1 MEKKQLFLFFI
12 GLMAFAQVFGQ
23 RDGVIVLDEVILSD
37 AKLLHFSKGTKVRV
51 VNDSVQEKSGSSLT
65 DLLRYN
71 SNIYFKE
78 NGYGMVSSASFRG
91 TNAQQTAV
99 VWNGININSQLTGQT
114 DFNTLI
120 PGNYG
125 DVVVRSGGGSVQYGS
140 GAVGGVILLNDS
152 FRFNDGWKNS
162 LQTSYGSF
170 NTSKLAFNT
179 SLGKEKTSLQIGVNH
194 IASDNDYKY
203 LGTDL
208 RNENG
213 AYDQLNINAN
223 VGFILSDQQILK
235 VYHNT
240 FNGDRDF
247 SGTLTAP
254 ANENYRDL
262 NHRSLIELSSFNER
276 KIARLKV
283 GHLYE
288 RYRYFPNN
296 QREEFSFGQAN
307 TLLANYDYKYQLN
320 KITLNG
326 IIDFS
331 SIWAKGTSIENAQRS
346 FVSGTFLF
354 SHELSD
360 KLNYGV
366 NLRQEVVSD
375 YQNPFLFSLNS
386 SYKVAKNYIININGS
401 KNHRVPTFNDL
412 YWSGAGASGNLEVLP
427 ETSWQVEIGQTIE
440 VKNIALSLNAYS
452 ITTDNLIQWRPNTQG
467 VWMAMNVQDVS
478 QYGMELGFDWKRKW
492 GNQELVWE
500 SEYAYTKSIDN
511 TTKNQFLYVP
521 EHMLR
526 SNLAYQYK
534 KLVAFYQFLYNGSV
548 YTTTDNSDSL
558 SSYTVGNIGLDYH
571 WPNISGIKF
580 ILGLKVNNLFN
591 KNYQNVA
598 YRPMPNRNFQ
608 LQLIT
613 KF

>member
-140 GAVGGVILLNDS
+140 GAVGGAILLNDS

-162 LQTSYGSF
+162 LQSSYGSF

-179 SLGKEKTSLQIGVNH
+179 SLGKEKTSLQIGINH

-254 ANENYRDL
+254 ADENYKDL
-262 NHRSLIELSSFNER
+262 NHRSIIELSSFNER

-511 TTKNQFLYVP
+511 TTKNQLLYVP

>member
-140 GAVGGVILLNDS
+140 GAVGGAILLNDS

-162 LQTSYGSF
+162 LQSSYGSF

-179 SLGKEKTSLQIGVNH
+179 SLGKEKTSLQIGINH

-254 ANENYRDL
+254 ADENYRDL

-452 ITTDNLIQWRPNTQG
+452 ITTDNLIQWRPNIQG

-511 TTKNQFLYVP
+511 TTKNQLLYVP

>member
-140 GAVGGVILLNDS
+140 GAVGGAILLNDS

-162 LQTSYGSF
+162 LQSSYGSF

-179 SLGKEKTSLQIGVNH
+179 SLGKEKTSLQIGINH

-254 ANENYRDL
+254 ADENYRDL

-366 NLRQEVVSD
+366 NLRQEIVSD

-511 TTKNQFLYVP
+511 TTKNQLLYVP

>member
-140 GAVGGVILLNDS
+140 GAVGGAILLNDS

-162 LQTSYGSF
+162 LQSSYGSF

-179 SLGKEKTSLQIGVNH
+179 SLGKEKTSLQIGINH

-254 ANENYRDL
+254 ADENYRDL
-262 NHRSLIELSSFNER
+262 NHRSLIELSSFNKR

-360 KLNYGV
+360 KLNYGI
-366 NLRQEVVSD
+366 NLRQEIVSD

-386 SYKVAKNYIININGS
+386 SYKVAKNYIININGC

-511 TTKNQFLYVP
+511 TTKNQLLYVP

>member
-1 MEKKQLFLFFI
+1 MEKKQIFLFFI
-12 GLMAFAQVFGQ
+12 GLLAFTQVFGQ
-23 RDGVIVLDEVILSD
+23 SDGVIVLDEVVLSD
-37 AKLLHFSKGTKVRV
+37 AKLLHFSKGTKIRV
-51 VNDSVQEKSGSSLT
+51 VNDSIQQKSGTSLT

-140 GAVGGVILLNDS
+140 GAVGGTVLLNDS
-152 FRFNDGWKNS
+152 FKFNEGWRNS
-162 LQTSYGSF
+162 LETSYGSF

-179 SLGKEKTSLQIGVNH
+179 SLGKEKTFFHIGINH

-203 LGTDL
+203 LGTN
-208 RNENG
+208 RKNENG
-213 AYDQLNINAN
+213 AFDQLNLNAN
-223 VGFILSDQQILK
+223 VGFILSDQK
-235 VYHNT
+235 VIKLYHNT
-240 FNGDRDF
+240 FSGDRDF

-254 ANENYRDL
+254 ADENYKDL
-262 NHRSLIELSSFNER
+262 NHRSIIELSSFNER

-467 VWMAMNVQDVS
+467 VWMAMNVQYVS

-511 TTKNQFLYVP
+511 TTKNQLLYVP

-534 KLVAFYQFLYNGSV
+534 KLVAFYQFLYTGSV

-608 LQLIT
+608 IQLIT

>member
-51 VNDSVQEKSGSSLT
+51 ANDSVQEKSGSSLT

-120 PGNYG
+120 SGNYR

-140 GAVGGVILLNDS
+140 GAVGGAILLNDS

-162 LQTSYGSF
+162 LQSSYGSF

-179 SLGKEKTSLQIGVNH
+179 SLGKEKTSLQIGINR

-254 ANENYRDL
+254 ADENYRDL

-511 TTKNQFLYVP
+511 TTKNQLLYVP

-608 LQLIT
+608 IQLIT

>member
-23 RDGVIVLDEVILSD
+23 SDGVIVLDEVILSD

-125 DVVVRSGGGSVQYGS
+125 DVVVRSGGGAVQYGG
-140 GAVGGVILLNDS
+140 GAVGGAILLNDS

-162 LQTSYGSF
+162 LQSSYGSF

-179 SLGKEKTSLQIGVNH
+179 SLGKEKTSLQIGINH

-254 ANENYRDL
+254 ADENYKDL
-262 NHRSLIELSSFNER
+262 NHRSIIELSSFNER

-511 TTKNQFLYVP
+511 TTKNQLLYVP

>member
-511 TTKNQFLYVP
+511 TTKNQLLYVP

-526 SNLAYQYK
+526 SNLSYQYK
-534 KLVAFYQFLYNGSV
+534 KLVAFYQFLYTGSV

-580 ILGLKVNNLFN
+580 ILGLKVNNLFD

>member
-140 GAVGGVILLNDS
+140 GAVGGAILLNDS

-162 LQTSYGSF
+162 LQSSYGSF

-179 SLGKEKTSLQIGVNH
+179 SLGKEKTSLQIGINH

-254 ANENYRDL
+254 ADENYRDL

-360 KLNYGV
+360 KLNYGI
-366 NLRQEVVSD
+366 NLRQEIVSD

-511 TTKNQFLYVP
+511 TTKNQLLYVP

-534 KLVAFYQFLYNGSV
+534 KLVAFYQFLYTGSV

>member
-140 GAVGGVILLNDS
+140 GAVGGAILLNDS

-162 LQTSYGSF
+162 LQSSYGSF

-179 SLGKEKTSLQIGVNH
+179 SLGKEKTSLQIGINH

-254 ANENYRDL
+254 ADENYRDL

-360 KLNYGV
+360 KLNYGI
-366 NLRQEVVSD
+366 NLRQEIVSD

-492 GNQELVWE
+492 GKQELVWE

-511 TTKNQFLYVP
+511 TTKNQLLYVP

>member
-140 GAVGGVILLNDS
+140 GAVGGAVLLNDS

-179 SLGKEKTSLQIGVNH
+179 SLGKEKTSLQIGINH

-223 VGFILSDQQILK
+223 VGFILSDQLILK

-254 ANENYRDL
+254 ADENYRDL

-307 TLLANYDYKYQLN
+307 TLLANYDYKYQWN
-320 KITLNG
+320 RISLNG

-331 SIWAKGTSIENAQRS
+331 TIWAKGTSIENAQRS

-360 KLNYGV
+360 KLNYGI
-366 NLRQEVVSD
+366 NLRQEIVSD

-511 TTKNQFLYVP
+511 TTKNQLLYVL

-534 KLVAFYQFLYNGSV
+534 KLVAFYQFLYTGSV

-608 LQLIT
+608 IQLIT

>member
-140 GAVGGVILLNDS
+140 GAVGGAILLNDS

-162 LQTSYGSF
+162 LQSSYGSF

-179 SLGKEKTSLQIGVNH
+179 SLGKEKTSLQIGINH

-254 ANENYRDL
+254 ADENYRDL

-366 NLRQEVVSD
+366 NLRQEIVSD

-511 TTKNQFLYVP
+511 TTKNQLLYVP

-534 KLVAFYQFLYNGSV
+534 KLVAFYQFLYTGSV

-608 LQLIT
+608 IQLIT

>member
-125 DVVVRSGGGSVQYGS
+125 DVVVRSGGGSVQYGG
-140 GAVGGVILLNDS
+140 GAVGGAILLNDS

-162 LQTSYGSF
+162 LQSSYGSF

-179 SLGKEKTSLQIGVNH
+179 SLGKEKTSLQIGINH

-254 ANENYRDL
+254 ADENYRDL

-511 TTKNQFLYVP
+511 TTKNQLLYVP

-526 SNLAYQYK
+526 SNLVYQYK

-608 LQLIT
+608 IQLIT

>member
-140 GAVGGVILLNDS
+140 GAVGGAILLNDS

-162 LQTSYGSF
+162 LQSSYGSF

-179 SLGKEKTSLQIGVNH
+179 SLGKEKTSLQIGINH

-254 ANENYRDL
+254 ADENYRDL

-360 KLNYGV
+360 KLNYGI
-366 NLRQEVVSD
+366 NLRQEIVSD

-511 TTKNQFLYVP
+511 TTKNQLLYVP

-608 LQLIT
+608 IQLIT

>member
-1 MEKKQLFLFFI
+1 MEKKRIFLFSLVLLAI
-12 GLMAFAQVFGQ
+12 AQVFGQ
-23 RDGVIVLDEVILSD
+23 RDSVIVLDEVVLSD

-51 VNDSVQEKSGSSLT
+51 VNDSVYQKSGTSLT

-71 SNIYFKE
+71 SNMYFKE

-140 GAVGGVILLNDS
+140 GAVGGTILLNDS
-152 FRFNDGWKNS
+152 FRFNNGWKNS

-179 SLGKEKTSLQIGVNH
+179 SLGKEKTSFHIGINH

-203 LGTDL
+203 LGTNL

-213 AYDQLNINAN
+213 AYDQFNLNAN
-223 VGFILSDQQILK
+223 IGIILSDQQIIKL
-235 VYHNT
+235 YHNT
-240 FNGDRDF
+240 FSGDRDF

-254 ANENYRDL
+254 ADENYRDL

-276 KIARLKV
+276 KVSRLKV

-288 RYRYFPNN
+288 RYRYFPNK

-307 TLLANYDYKYQLN
+307 TVLANYDYKYQLK

-331 SIWAKGTSIENAQRS
+331 SIWAKGTSIENAQRN

-360 KLNYGV
+360 KLSYGV

-375 YQNPFLFSLNS
+375 FDSPFLFSLNS
-386 SYKVAKNYIININGS
+386 SYEVAKNYTLAINAS
-401 KNHRVPTFNDL
+401 KNHRIPTFNDL
-412 YWSGAGASGNLEVLP
+412 YWTGAGASGNLEVLP
-427 ETSWQVEIGQTIE
+427 ETSWQVELGQTVA

-452 ITTDNLIQWRPNTQG
+452 ITTDNLIQWRPNAQG
-467 VWMAMNVQDVS
+467 IWMAMNVQDVS
-478 QYGMELGFDWKRKW
+478 QYGLELGFDWKKKW
-492 GNQELVWE
+492 ENQNVAWE
-500 SEYAYTKSIDN
+500 SEYSFTKSIDN
-511 TTKNQFLYVP
+511 STKNQLLYVP
-521 EHMLR
+521 EHLLR
-526 SNLAYQYK
+526 SNVAYQYK

-558 SSYTVGNIGLDYH
+558 PSYTIGNIGMDYH
-571 WPNISGIKF
+571 WPDIPEIKF
-580 ILGLKVNNLFN
+580 TIGVRVNNLFN
-591 KNYQNVA
+591 KDYQNVA

>member
-140 GAVGGVILLNDS
+140 GAVGGAILLNDS

-162 LQTSYGSF
+162 LQSSYGSF

-179 SLGKEKTSLQIGVNH
+179 SLGKEKTSLQIGINH

-254 ANENYRDL
+254 ADENYRDL

-366 NLRQEVVSD
+366 NLRQEIVSD

-511 TTKNQFLYVP
+511 TTKNQLLYVP

-534 KLVAFYQFLYNGSV
+534 KLVAFYQFLYTGSV

>member
-125 DVVVRSGGGSVQYGS
+125 DVVVRSGGGSVQYGR
-140 GAVGGVILLNDS
+140 GAVGGAVLLNDS

-162 LQTSYGSF
+162 LQSSYGSF

-179 SLGKEKTSLQIGVNH
+179 SLGKEKTSLQIGINH

-223 VGFILSDQQILK
+223 VGFILSDQLILK

-254 ANENYRDL
+254 ADENYRDL

-307 TLLANYDYKYQLN
+307 TLLANYDYKYQWN
-320 KITLNG
+320 RISLNG

-331 SIWAKGTSIENAQRS
+331 TIWAKGTSIENAQRS

-360 KLNYGV
+360 KLNYGI
-366 NLRQEVVSD
+366 NLRQEIVSD

-511 TTKNQFLYVP
+511 TTKNQLLYVL

-534 KLVAFYQFLYNGSV
+534 KLVAFYQFLYTGSV

-608 LQLIT
+608 IQLIT

>member
-140 GAVGGVILLNDS
+140 GAVGGAILLNDS

-162 LQTSYGSF
+162 LQSSYGSF

-179 SLGKEKTSLQIGVNH
+179 SLGKEKTSLQIGINR

-307 TLLANYDYKYQLN
+307 TLLANYDYKYQWN
-320 KITLNG
+320 RISLNG

-331 SIWAKGTSIENAQRS
+331 TIWAKGTSIENAQRS

-360 KLNYGV
+360 KLNYGI
-366 NLRQEVVSD
+366 NLRQEIVSD

-511 TTKNQFLYVP
+511 TTKNQLLYVL

-534 KLVAFYQFLYNGSV
+534 KLVAFYQFLYTGSV

-608 LQLIT
+608 IQLIT

>member
-140 GAVGGVILLNDS
+140 GAVGGAILLNDS

-162 LQTSYGSF
+162 LQSSYGSF

-179 SLGKEKTSLQIGVNH
+179 SLGKEKTSLQIGINH

-254 ANENYRDL
+254 ADENYRDL

-276 KIARLKV
+276 KITRLKV

-307 TLLANYDYKYQLN
+307 TLLANYDYKYQWN
-320 KITLNG
+320 RISLNG

-366 NLRQEVVSD
+366 NLRQEIVSD

-511 TTKNQFLYVP
+511 TTKNQLLYVP

-534 KLVAFYQFLYNGSV
+534 KLVAFYQFLYTGSV

-608 LQLIT
+608 IQLIT

>member
-140 GAVGGVILLNDS
+140 GAVGGAILLNDS

-162 LQTSYGSF
+162 LQSSYGSF

-179 SLGKEKTSLQIGVNH
+179 SLGKEKTSLQIGINH

-254 ANENYRDL
+254 ADENYRDL
-262 NHRSLIELSSFNER
+262 NHRSLIELSSFNKR

-366 NLRQEVVSD
+366 NLRQEIVSD

-511 TTKNQFLYVP
+511 TTKNQLLYVP

>member
-1 MEKKQLFLFFI
+1 MEKKKIFLFLL
-12 GLMAFAQVFGQ
+12 GLLAIAQVFGQ
-23 RDGVIVLDEVILSD
+23 RDSLIVLDEVVLSD
-37 AKLLHFSKGTKVRV
+37 AKLLHFSKGTKIRV
-51 VNDSVQEKSGSSLT
+51 LNDSIQQKGGASLT

-71 SNIYFKE
+71 SSIYFKE

-120 PGNYG
+120 PGNY
-125 DVVVRSGGGSVQYGS
+125 DNVVVRSGGGSVQYGS
-140 GAVGGVILLNDS
+140 GAVGGAILLNDD
-152 FRFNDGWKNS
+152 FKFNESWKNNFI
-162 LQTSYGSF
+162 TSYGSY

-179 SLGKEKTSLQIGVNH
+179 SLGKEKISFHFGINH
-194 IASDNDYKY
+194 LASENDYKY
-203 LGTDL
+203 LGTNR

-213 AYDQLNINAN
+213 AYDHMNLNAN
-223 VGFILSDQQILK
+223 VGFILSETQILK

-240 FNGDRDF
+240 FIGDRDF

-254 ANENYRDL
+254 ADENYKDI
-262 NHRSLIELSSFNER
+262 NHRSLVELGSFNER
-276 KIARLKV
+276 KVARLKV

-288 RYRYFPNN
+288 RYRYFPNK

-307 TLLANYDYKYQLN
+307 TFLANYDYKYQLN

-331 SIWAKGTSIENAQRS
+331 SIRAKGTSIENADRN
-346 FVSGTFLF
+346 FMAGTFMF

-360 KLNYGV
+360 RLNYGV
-366 NLRQEVVSD
+366 NLRKEAVSD
-375 YQNPFLFSLNS
+375 FDSPFLFSLNS
-386 SYKVAKNYIININGS
+386 SYEVAKNYTLDISAS

-412 YWSGAGASGNLEVLP
+412 YWKGAGASGNLEVMP
-427 ETSWQVEIGQTIE
+427 ESSWQLELGQSLKG
-440 VKNIALSLNAYS
+440 KNYALSANVYT
-452 ITTDNLIQWRPNTQG
+452 ITTDNLIQWRPNDQG
-467 VWMAMNVQDVS
+467 IWMAMNVQDVS
-478 QYGMELGFDWKRKW
+478 QYGFELGFDWKKKW
-492 GNQELVWE
+492 ENQNVAWE
-500 SEYAYTKSIDN
+500 SEYSYTRSTDN
-511 TTKNQFLYVP
+511 TTNNQLLYVP
-521 EHMLR
+521 EHLIR

-534 KLVAFYQFLYNGSV
+534 KLVAFYQLLYNGSV

-558 SSYTVGNIGLDYH
+558 AGYVVANMGLDYH
-571 WPNISGIKF
+571 FPKIAKINF
-580 ILGLKVNNLFN
+580 IFGLKVNNIFN

>member
-125 DVVVRSGGGSVQYGS
+125 DVVVRSGGGAVQYGS
-140 GAVGGVILLNDS
+140 GAVGGAILLNDS

-162 LQTSYGSF
+162 LQSSYGSF

-179 SLGKEKTSLQIGVNH
+179 SLGKEKTSLQIGINH

-254 ANENYRDL
+254 ADENYKDL

-276 KIARLKV
+276 KITRLKV

-307 TLLANYDYKYQLN
+307 TLLANYDYKYQWN
-320 KITLNG
+320 RISLNG

-360 KLNYGV
+360 KLNYGI
-366 NLRQEVVSD
+366 NLRQEIVSD

-511 TTKNQFLYVP
+511 TTKNQLLYVP

-534 KLVAFYQFLYNGSV
+534 KLVAFYQFLYTGSV

>member
-140 GAVGGVILLNDS
+140 GAVGGAILLNDS

-162 LQTSYGSF
+162 LQSSYGSF

-179 SLGKEKTSLQIGVNH
+179 SLGKEKTSLQIGINH

-254 ANENYRDL
+254 ADENYRDL
-262 NHRSLIELSSFNER
+262 NHRSLIELSSFNKR

-511 TTKNQFLYVP
+511 TTKNQLLYVP

>member
-51 VNDSVQEKSGSSLT
+51 ANDSVQEKSGSSLT

-140 GAVGGVILLNDS
+140 GAVGGAILLNDS

-162 LQTSYGSF
+162 LQSSYGSF

-179 SLGKEKTSLQIGVNH
+179 SLGKEKTSLQIGINH

-208 RNENG
+208 RNDNG

-254 ANENYRDL
+254 ADENYRDL

-360 KLNYGV
+360 KLNYGI
-366 NLRQEVVSD
+366 NLRQEIVSD

-511 TTKNQFLYVP
+511 TTKNQLLYVP

-534 KLVAFYQFLYNGSV
+534 KLVAFYQFLYTGSV

>member
-140 GAVGGVILLNDS
+140 GAVGGAILLNDS

-162 LQTSYGSF
+162 LQSSYGSF

-179 SLGKEKTSLQIGVNH
+179 SLGKEKTSLQIGINR

-262 NHRSLIELSSFNER
+262 NHRSLIEFSSFNER

-307 TLLANYDYKYQLN
+307 TLLANYDYKYQWN
-320 KITLNG
+320 RISLNG

-331 SIWAKGTSIENAQRS
+331 TIWAKGTSIENAQRS

-360 KLNYGV
+360 KLNYGI
-366 NLRQEVVSD
+366 NLRQEIVSD

-511 TTKNQFLYVP
+511 TTKNQLLYVL

-534 KLVAFYQFLYNGSV
+534 KLVAFYQFLYTGSV

-608 LQLIT
+608 IQLIT

>member
-140 GAVGGVILLNDS
+140 GAVGGAILLNDS

-162 LQTSYGSF
+162 LQSSYGSF

-179 SLGKEKTSLQIGVNH
+179 SLGKEKTSLQIGINH

-254 ANENYRDL
+254 ADENYRDL

-511 TTKNQFLYVP
+511 TTKNQLLYVP

-534 KLVAFYQFLYNGSV
+534 KLVAFYQFLYTGSV

-608 LQLIT
+608 IQLIT

>member
-140 GAVGGVILLNDS
+140 GAVGGAILLNDS

-162 LQTSYGSF
+162 LQSSYGSF

-179 SLGKEKTSLQIGVNH
+179 SLGKEKTSLQIGINH

-254 ANENYRDL
+254 ADENYRDL

-360 KLNYGV
+360 KLNYGI
-366 NLRQEVVSD
+366 NLRQEIVSD

-386 SYKVAKNYIININGS
+386 SYKVAKNYIININGC

-511 TTKNQFLYVP
+511 TTKNQLLYVP

-608 LQLIT
+608 IQLIT